1 MSDYEFPYMGKSI
14 ASLVNDALSGG
25 EHSQLTLAEYYT
37 SGYQVK
43 QFFLT
48 AYSWAFVALKNGHH
62 NGEFWEQKIW
72 QEFKSDAEQREALV
86 KANELWVKILGTTE
100 RG

>member
-1 MSDYEFPYMGKSI
+1 MSDYKLSSMGSAV
-14 ASLVNDALSGG
+14 ASLVEDALSGG
-25 EHSQLTLAEYYT
+25 EHSQIVLAQYYT

-43 QFFLT
+43 QCFLT
-48 AYSWAFVALKNGHH
+48 AYSWAFVALKSGYQNA
-62 NGEFWEQKIW
+62 EFWEKKIW

-86 KANELWVKILGTTE
+86 QANELWVKVLGATK